1 MESIQIFKTEQE
13 LITAAAD
20 YFVETATHAI
30 AKNHQFSVALSGGH
44 SPQKLYAIL
53 ASDNYKNKVDWKKVS
68 FFFGDERYV
77 PENDPLRNSL
87 MAQHAL
93 FDTLQIKT
101 SQVFKVDTTLSPE
114 NAAAAYY
121 ESIKKYFKEAPI
133 QFDLVL
139 LGLGDNA
146 HTASLFPSSNV
157 LEETERTV
165 KSLFLEEQ
173 QLYRIT
179 MSAPLINHAKQIA
192 FLVFGEAKAKAVN
205 QVLNGPI
212 DTNKYPAQLIHP
224 IHGEL
229 HWFLDQAAASLYS
242 DETNN

>member
-1 MESIQIFKTEQE
+1 MESIHIFKTENE

-20 YFVETATHAI
+20 YFVKTATQAI
-30 AKNHQFSVALSGGH
+30 AKNHQFSVALSGGS
-44 SPQKLYAIL
+44 SPKKLYKLL
-53 ASDNYKNKVDWKKVS
+53 ASDTYKNKVDWKKVS

-77 PENDPLRNSL
+77 SENDSLRNSL
-87 MAQHAL
+87 MAQRAL
-93 FDTLQIKT
+93 FDPLKIEA

-114 NAAAAYY
+114 NAAADYY
-121 ESIKKYFKEAPI
+121 ESIENYFKETPI

-146 HTASLFPSSNV
+146 HTASLFPLSNV
-157 LEETERTV
+157 LDETEQTV
-165 KSLFLEEQ
+165 KSVFVEEQ

-192 FLVFGEAKAKAVN
+192 FLVFGEAKAKAVH
-205 QVLNGPI
+205 QVLKGPI

-242 DETNN
+242 DEIKN

>member
-1 MESIQIFKTEQE
+1 MESIHIYNTEQA
-13 LITAAAD
+13 LINATAD
-20 YFVETATHAI
+20 YFVKTATNAI
-30 AKNHQFSVALSGGH
+30 AKNHQFNVALSGGN
-44 SPQKLYAIL
+44 SPQKLYEHL
-53 ASDNYKNKVDWKKVS
+53 ASDAYKNKVDWAKVF

-77 PENDPLRNSL
+77 PEHDSLRNSL
-87 MAQHAL
+87 MAQKSL
-93 FDTLQIKT
+93 FDPLKIAA

-121 ESIKKYFKEAPI
+121 ESIENHFNETPI
-133 QFDLVL
+133 QFDLIL

-157 LEETERTV
+157 LDETEQTV
-165 KSLFLEEQ
+165 KSVFVEEQ

-192 FLVFGEAKAKAVN
+192 FLVFGSAKANAVH
-205 QVLNGPI
+205 QVLEGPI

-242 DETNN
+242 DETKN